1 MNKTSQILMML
12 FTGTVCFIVF
22 FMTGHLASLFLGIAS
37 IGMLLLIFGE
47 RIFSRIIIAIGG
59 IGAVYFATVAFI
71 NVIRAIT

>member
-1 MNKTSQILMML
+1 
-12 FTGTVCFIVF
+12 
-22 FMTGHLASLFLGIAS
+22 MTGHLASLFLGIAS